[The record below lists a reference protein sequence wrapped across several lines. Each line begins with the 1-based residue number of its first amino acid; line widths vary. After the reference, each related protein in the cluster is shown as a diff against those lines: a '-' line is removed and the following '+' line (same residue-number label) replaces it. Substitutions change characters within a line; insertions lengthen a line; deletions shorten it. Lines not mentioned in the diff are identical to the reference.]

1 MAVSNTRRLGLGW
14 LVQEILIMPQDGGIR
29 ERMLKEREKRM
40 HLKEDFI
47 HSVSVRD
54 KGWTNLI
61 FLRVI

>member
-14 LVQEILIMPQDGGIR
+14 LAQEILIMRQDGGIR

-40 HLKEDFI
+40 NLKEDFI